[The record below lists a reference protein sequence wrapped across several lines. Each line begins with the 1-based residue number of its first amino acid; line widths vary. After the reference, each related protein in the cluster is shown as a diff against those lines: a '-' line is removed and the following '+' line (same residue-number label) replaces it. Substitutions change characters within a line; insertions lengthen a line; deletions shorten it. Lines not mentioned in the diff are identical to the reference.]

1 MPTQVTDISVV
12 NIVLGELFKDL
23 FNNYAIDKKINK
35 RANRIPKIFYC
46 FVQKEDTLNKDNI
59 SNQTID
65 KDINSEK

>member
-35 RANRIPKIFYC
+35 RANRIPKIFNC